1 MMSPAL
7 LLFAIFAVLL
17 IIGVPVAV
25 ALGVAAVGV
34 IWIHDL
40 GLDAVVAQH
49 FYASIKSFPLLAI
62 PFFILAGV
70 ILKRALLA
78 DRLVRLFRLLVGQV
92 HGGLAVV
99 AVLTAIF
106 WGAISGS
113 GPATTAAVGVV
124 LISSMVRAGYSAPF
138 AAASIACSAD
148 LSIIIPPSIA
158 FIIYGNLTS
167 TSVSQLFI
175 AGIVPGMLMGG
186 FMLVAVYLISRHRG
200 YRGEPASEQEVGIL
214 RALWDA
220 SFAILTPVIILG
232 GIYAGIFTPTE
243 AAVVAVAYSLVIST
257 LVYRSLSWEE
267 FMESLV
273 ETGVLTAMI
282 MFIVGWAGLFSWT
295 GSVTGL
301 IDSTASWLIGATD
314 NPYVMAL
321 LVSALVLVLG
331 MVMDPISIMYLV
343 VPILIPVIH
352 ALDLQPIWFG
362 VTFVCA
368 LAIGQATPPVGV
380 NLFTAAGLI
389 KQPVDAIAREALPL
403 VGAAVLALIVIAL
416 WPSLSLV
423 LLG

>member
-1 MMSPAL
+1 MSPSL
-7 LLFAIFAVLL
+7 LLFLIFAVLL
-17 IIGVPVAV
+17 AIGVPVAV
-25 ALGVAAVGV
+25 ALGVAAITVV
-34 IWIHDL
+34 WLYDL

-78 DRLVRLFRLLVGQV
+78 DRIVRLFRILVGRM

-124 LISSMVRAGYSAPF
+124 LIGAMVRAGYSAPF
-138 AAASIACSAD
+138 SAAAIASSAD

-175 AGIVPGMLMGG
+175 GGIVPGMLMGG

-200 YRGEPASEQEVGIL
+200 YRGAPPDPDEGGIL
-214 RALWDA
+214 KALWDA
-220 SFAILTPVIILG
+220 SFALLTPVIILG

-257 LVYRSLSWEE
+257 LVYRSLTWES

-273 ETGVLTAMI
+273 EAGVLTAMI

-301 IDSTASWLIGATD
+301 IDTAAAWLVGATD

-321 LVSALVLVLG
+321 LVSALVLALG

-343 VPILIPVIH
+343 VPVLIPVIH
-352 ALDLQPIWFG
+352 GLDLHPIWFG

-389 KQPVDAIAREALPL
+389 KQPVDAIAREAIPL

-416 WPSLSLV
+416 WPSVSLV
-423 LLG
+423 LVE

>member
-1 MMSPAL
+1 MSPGL
-7 LLFAIFAVLL
+7 LLFGVFVVLL
-17 IIGVPVAV
+17 IIGVPVAI
-25 ALGVAAVGV
+25 ALGVAAVAV
-34 IWIHDL
+34 IWAHGL

-78 DRLVRLFRLLVGQV
+78 DRLVRLFRLLVGQM

-99 AVLTAIF
+99 AVVTAIF

-124 LISSMVRAGYSAPF
+124 LIGSMVRAGYSAPF
-138 AAASIACSAD
+138 AAAAIASSAD
-148 LSIIIPPSIA
+148 LSIVIPPSIA

-175 AGIVPGMLMGG
+175 AGIIPGLLMGG

-200 YRGEPASEQEVGIL
+200 YRGEVSEDKSGEIL

-220 SFAILTPVIILG
+220 SYALLAPVIILG
-232 GIYAGIFTPTE
+232 GIYAGVFTPTE
-243 AAVVAVAYSLVIST
+243 AAVVAVAYSLLIST
-257 LVYRSLSWEE
+257 LVYRTLDWHEL
-267 FMESLV
+267 MESLV
-273 ETGVLTAMI
+273 EAAVLTAMI

-301 IDSTASWLIGATD
+301 IDSTASWLVGATD
-314 NPYVMAL
+314 NAYLMAF
-321 LVSALVLVLG
+321 LVAALVLALG

-403 VGAAVLALIVIAL
+403 VGAAILALVFIVL
-416 WPSLSLV
+416 FPWLSLV
-423 LLG
+423 LLS

>member
-1 MMSPAL
+1 MTPSLAL
-7 LLFAIFAVLL
+7 FVIFAAALAVG
-17 IIGVPVAV
+17 IPVAV

-34 IWIHDL
+34 IWLYGL
-40 GLDAVVAQH
+40 GLDVVVAQH

-70 ILKRALLA
+70 ILKRAFLA
-78 DRLVRLFRLLVGQV
+78 ERLVRLFRLLVGRV

-99 AVLTAIF
+99 AVITAIF

-124 LISSMVRAGYSAPF
+124 LIGSMVRAGYSAPF
-138 AAASIACSAD
+138 AAAAIASSAD
-148 LSIIIPPSIA
+148 LSIVIPPSIA

-175 AGIVPGMLMGG
+175 AGIVPGIVMGG
-186 FMLVAVYLISRHRG
+186 FMLIAVYLISRRRG
-200 YRGEPASEQEVGIL
+200 YRGEASAKQEGGVL

-220 SFAILTPVIILG
+220 SFALLAPVIILG

-257 LVYRSLSWEE
+257 LVYRSLGWSEL
-267 FMESLV
+267 MEALV
-273 ETGVLTAMI
+273 EASVLTAMI

-301 IDSTASWLIGATD
+301 IDSAAAWLAGATD
-314 NPYVMAL
+314 SPFLMAL

-331 MVMDPISIMYLV
+331 MVMDPISILYLV

-352 ALDLQPIWFG
+352 QLDLQPIWFG
-362 VTFVCA
+362 VTFVSA

-389 KQPVDAIAREALPL
+389 NQPVDRIAREALPL
-403 VGAAVLALIVIAL
+403 VGAAILGLIMIAL
-416 WPSLSLV
+416 WPSLSLL

>member
-1 MMSPAL
+1 MSPAL
-7 LLFAIFAVLL
+7 LLFAIFVVLL
-17 IIGVPVAV
+17 IVGVPVAV

-34 IWIHDL
+34 IWLYDL
-40 GLDAVVAQH
+40 GLDVVVAEH

-78 DRLVRLFRLLVGQV
+78 DRLVTLFRLLVGRM

-124 LISSMVRAGYSAPF
+124 LIGSMVRAGYSAPF
-138 AAASIACSAD
+138 AAAAIASSAD
-148 LSIIIPPSIA
+148 LSIVIPPSIA

-175 AGIVPGMLMGG
+175 AGIVPGILMGG
-186 FMLVAVYLISRHRG
+186 FMLLAVYLISRRRG
-200 YRGEPASEQEVGIL
+200 YRGEPPGEQEPGLL

-243 AAVVAVAYSLVIST
+243 AAVVAVAYSVVIST
-257 LVYRSLSWEE
+257 LVYRSLSWEQL
-267 FMESLV
+267 MESLV
-273 ETGVLTAMI
+273 EAGVLTAMI

-301 IDSTASWLIGATD
+301 IDTTAEWLIGATE

-331 MVMDPISIMYLV
+331 MFMDPISIMYLV
-343 VPILIPVIH
+343 VPVLIPVMNN
-352 ALDLQPIWFG
+352 LDLHPIWFG

-389 KQPVDAIAREALPL
+389 RQPVDAIAREAIPL
-403 VGAAVLALIVIAL
+403 VAAAVLALIVIAL
-416 WPSLSLV
+416 WPSVSLV
-423 LLG
+423 LLD